1 MAIETREFDYEKAYL
16 METKGKVMTEID
28 IKTKAD
34 DELEKKISGLKK
46 ASKGK
51 YNEDLETAQKLYD
64 ITHKNLLNYKETLNL
79 PYFARIDFREKRK
92 EQEQLYIG
100 KFGII
105 ESETGDPLIIDWRA
119 PVADLY
125 YSGTQGEVTYETPNG
140 WIDGELY
147 LKRKFLIKEGE
158 LSDAFDE
165 GINEIIL
172 KTTEENSLV
181 DEFLKI
187 NLEESIS
194 SKLKDVV
201 ATIQKEQNDVI
212 RASISGPL
220 IIQGSAGSGKT
231 TVALHRLAYILYKYR
246 KTMEGSDV
254 LVIAPNK
261 LFLDYISEVLPSL
274 GVDQVKQRTLEEITQ
289 EITKVKG
296 KIITK
301 DHKLIQILDS
311 DDDSEKKML
320 INSSKFKG
328 SLLFKRIIDR
338 YVRYIEKKDAENITD
353 IRFEDFVLFKES
365 FIKKLYIEDMRNLSL
380 DKRKEEI
387 LKFLKKRKNQSIK
400 EVYEK
405 LEMFYDLK
413 VLKIK
418 REVEDEV
425 QRRAELTSLYDERDS
440 KRDRLIKGYNKTLDE
455 YFNSW
460 KHDDIKKL
468 YRELLFDEEIFK
480 EVAEDSI
487 PQELYNHIKEDT
499 LKNSEKDL
507 VDADDLIAMAYL
519 KLKIYG
525 IDKKLIHKHVV
536 IDEAQ
541 DYSYFAYEVIKEFSS
556 GNSYT
561 IVGDLGQGI
570 YYYKGIEDWQDLIS
584 KVFSYNSS
592 YISLKQSYRST
603 VEIIDFANRV
613 LKKQNLSIEPSMPVL
628 RHGEYP
634 TVIKY
639 EDNKDFGSKIDE
651 IVEKMQKENKK
662 SIAIICK
669 TEAQCKKL
677 KDILKKSSSHTW
689 DLVKDTD
696 NTFNIDKLIIP
707 ANMTKGLEF
716 DVSIIYDLDEQNY
729 KVNKLDSKLL
739 YVALTRALHYEY
751 VFYKDD
757 LSKLVEE

>member
-1 MAIETREFDYEKAYL
+1 
-16 METKGKVMTEID
+16 
-28 IKTKAD
+28 
-34 DELEKKISGLKK
+34 
-46 ASKGK
+46 
-51 YNEDLETAQKLYD
+51 
-64 ITHKNLLNYKETLNL
+64 
-79 PYFARIDFREKRK
+79 
-92 EQEQLYIG
+92 
-100 KFGII
+100 
-105 ESETGDPLIIDWRA
+105 
-119 PVADLY
+119 
-125 YSGTQGEVTYETPNG
+125 
-140 WIDGELY
+140 
-147 LKRKFLIKEGE
+147 
-158 LSDAFDE
+158 
-165 GINEIIL
+165 
-172 KTTEENSLV
+172 
-181 DEFLKI
+181 
-187 NLEESIS
+187 
-194 SKLKDVV
+194 
-201 ATIQKEQNDVI
+201 
-212 RASISGPL
+212 
-220 IIQGSAGSGKT
+220 
-231 TVALHRLAYILYKYR
+231 
-246 KTMEGSDV
+246 MEGSDV